1 MAVRRVPTS
10 AGTARTPCRVR
21 TAGQRPARRYARTC
35 QRLPTILLAMPGR
48 RRLMERRRNCRAA
61 CPKRHS
67 PPYNST
73 RRSLTLYES
82 LIRMRVREVL
92 ADVAHVDLP
101 GPAGVIVIVDP
112 GGDEALPG
120 YLEMRIH
127 ENGAVRM
134 YVAGD
139 REDPQLPEFG

>member
-1 MAVRRVPTS
+1 MAVRRAPTS
-10 AGTARTPCRVR
+10 AGTARTPCPVH
-21 TAGQRPARRYARTC
+21 TGGQQPAIRRYAHIC
-35 QRLPTILLAMPGR
+35 QRLPTILLVMPGR
-48 RRLMERRRNCRAA
+48 RRLMKRRRNCRAA

-73 RRSLTLYES
+73 RRSLMRYAC
-82 LIRMRVREVL
+82 LIRMRVRKVL

-127 ENGAVRM
+127 ENSAVRM
-134 YVAGD
+134 
-139 REDPQLPEFG
+139 

>member
-1 MAVRRVPTS
+1 MWAMTS
-10 AGTARTPCRVR
+10 VN
-21 TAGQRPARRYARTC
+21 
-35 QRLPTILLAMPGR
+35 PG
-48 RRLMERRRNCRAA
+48 C
-61 CPKRHS
+61 HVTDTDS
-67 PPYNST
+67 
-73 RRSLTLYES
+73 ES

-101 GPAGVIVIVDP
+101 GPADVIVIVDP

-134 YVAGD
+134 YVARD

>member
-1 MAVRRVPTS
+1 LV
-10 AGTARTPCRVR
+10 AG
-21 TAGQRPARRYARTC
+21 
-35 QRLPTILLAMPGR
+35 
-48 RRLMERRRNCRAA
+48 
-61 CPKRHS
+61 
-67 PPYNST
+67 T
-73 RRSLTLYES
+73 RRSLIRYEC